1 MRPSRSY
8 LNTANTKPMSTAELR
23 KRVIARV
30 KLSKDALLLRELDRM
45 LKDAGKEIAPFIATP
60 EQKKAIAR
68 SRAAVKRGKVRTAAE
83 ADKAILEWLGK

>member
-1 MRPSRSY
+1 
-8 LNTANTKPMSTAELR
+8 MSTAELR

-45 LKDAGKEIAPFIATP
+45 LKGAEKEIAPFITTP
-60 EQKKAIAR
+60 EQKAAIAR
-68 SRAAVKRGKVRTAAE
+68 SRAAVKRGRVRTAAE